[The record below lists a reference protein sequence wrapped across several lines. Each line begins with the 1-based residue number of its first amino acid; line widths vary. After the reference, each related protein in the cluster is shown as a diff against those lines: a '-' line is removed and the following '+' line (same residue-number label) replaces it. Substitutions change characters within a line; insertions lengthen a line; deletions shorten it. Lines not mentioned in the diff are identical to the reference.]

1 MGEMP
6 TQFPIPPTSSRSV
19 DRSSIRPLQE
29 TVAAFRACHE
39 RYKDCLE
46 YRSLRTKS
54 LVRETV
60 DSYLLDFDIA
70 SKRAIGAHTDR
81 YRLFQLHFLR
91 GYSANQICEQL
102 DIPRF
107 TFAREI
113 GEIEKTAGR
122 AFIQRGLFPLNSYF
136 GAESNLVSERRAA

>member
-1 MGEMP
+1 MP
-6 TQFPIPPTSSRSV
+6 TQFPVPPTSSRSS
-19 DRSSIRPLQE
+19 DRGSSRPVQE
-29 TVAAFRACHE
+29 SVAAFRACHE
-39 RYKDCLE
+39 RYKACLD
-46 YRSLRTKS
+46 YKSLRPKS

-107 TFAREI
+107 RFACEI
-113 GEIEKTAGR
+113 REIEKIAGR
-122 AFIQRGLFPLNSYF
+122 AFTQRGLFPLSSYF
-136 GAESNLVSERRAA
+136 GEEIRLVS